1 MKKLLSWMLMCCFLM
16 PCTALADVA
25 SQVGTPEYAKDTF
38 ISNTGK
44 TIVTVDASVEVP
56 DVEHISVVYMEPTVF
71 DAKNVKTVAEA
82 CFTVPYTPVPDSLA
96 PYQVP
101 DAAGTSSFR
110 ITGQQEN
117 AQGLREVL
125 NYHQYYQTN
134 GVPREGSLS
143 FDNAA
148 RYYQWKYGDE
158 TAGEPSE
165 VAMQTALSLAA
176 KIAPQFELA
185 HVDRTH
191 GMNRADMET
200 PPAAQTGSRFVFT
213 RSYEGVPSVYTGK
226 DCTAYDNLNDTYI
239 RKIPYEVLYII
250 VDDISGVMVEWRSPH
265 RITGIDSEDTE
276 LLSFAEIMRIAGQL
290 LPLKYAFNE
299 KYLEA
304 RNQDAHRMTVDRITL
319 SYTRVQSKNDPS
331 RYLFLPVWDFFDA
344 QDALTS
350 LLTVNAIDGTVID
363 RGYGY

>member
-1 MKKLLSWMLMCCFLM
+1 MKKIIAILLLIMLPLCASAE
-16 PCTALADVA
+16 TVA
-25 SQVGTPEYAKDTF
+25 SQINAPEYVQDTF

-44 TIVTVDASVEVP
+44 TIVTVDARVEVP
-56 DVEHISVVYMEPTVF
+56 DVECISVVYMEPTVF
-71 DAKNVKTVAEA
+71 DANEVRSVAQA
-82 CFTVPYTPVPDSLA
+82 CFTVPYPPVPDSLV

-117 AQGLREVL
+117 AQGLRETL
-125 NYHQYYQTN
+125 NYHQYYQAD
-134 GVPREGSLS
+134 GAPREGSLS

-165 VAMQTALSLAA
+165 AAMQTALSLAA
-176 KIAPQFELA
+176 QIAPQFELA

-191 GMNRADMET
+191 GMNRASMEA

-213 RSYEGVPSVYTGK
+213 RSYQGVPSVYTSK
-226 DCTAYDNLNDTYI
+226 DCTAYDNLNDTYV

-250 VDDISGVMVEWRSPH
+250 VDDLSGVLVEWRSPH
-265 RITGIDSEDTE
+265 TITGVETE
-276 LLSFAEIMRIAGQL
+276 NVRLLSFAEIMRIAGQL
-290 LPLKYAFNE
+290 LPLKYTSQE

-304 RNQDAHRMTVDRITL
+304 RNQDAYRMTVNRITL
-319 SYTRVQSKNDPS
+319 SYTRVQSRNDPS
-331 RYLFLPVWDFFDA
+331 QYLFVPVWDFFDA
-344 QDALTS
+344 NGPLTS
-350 LLTVNAIDGTVID
+350 LLTISAIDGTVID